1 MKKALLIA
9 LALTM
14 LQCKKQDAL
23 STQTASS
30 ESPKLVVGI
39 VVDQMRYDY
48 LTRFAHRFGKDGF
61 NRLLNEGFNMK
72 NGHYNYIPTYT
83 GPGHASVY
91 TGTSPMNHGII
102 SNTWYERFSDHYV
115 YCASDTTVTTVGSDS
130 KLERMS
136 PRRMKTTTVTDQL
149 RLHTQ
154 QRAKTIGIAIKDRG
168 AILPAGHSASGA
180 YWFRGRDEGKWITT
194 DYYRDALPQWVQD
207 FNKTVEANYLKEW
220 NTLLPIAEYTASG
233 VDENNFER
241 PFKSKKSATFP
252 HDLKA
257 LMKHNRGY
265 DVIKSSPFGNTLTVD
280 FAMEAVKAEEMGKDD
295 VTDFLAVSFS
305 STDYIGH
312 QFGVN
317 SVEVEDTYIRLDR
330 DLEKFFKFLDTEVG
344 KGAYTVFLTAD
355 HGAVNVPN
363 YLKTLNIPA
372 GYFDEDSFKDQLS
385 EALKKEYGEE
395 LIKNVSNNNI
405 FLDRAKIKAMDE
417 DLDDVQDFIATEI
430 IDYENIDKVYTAET
444 LSTSQFLDGTGR
456 LLQNGYHQKHSGD
469 VLFILEP
476 SVIEYG
482 PQGSTHGS
490 GMTYDTH
497 VPMLFYGNGIKKGS
511 SLKRAEIVDIA
522 PTISS
527 LLGIA
532 FPNACTG
539 KPLDEVLK

>member
-1 MKKALLIA
+1 
-9 LALTM
+9 M